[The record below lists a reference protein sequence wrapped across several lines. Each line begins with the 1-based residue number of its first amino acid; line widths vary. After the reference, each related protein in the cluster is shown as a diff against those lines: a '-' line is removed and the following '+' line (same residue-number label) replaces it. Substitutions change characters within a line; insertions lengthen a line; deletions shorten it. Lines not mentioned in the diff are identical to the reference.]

1 MQKLILGYFLFKYG
15 RSLISTLIQLAIGL
29 AFLCAYGFYKLFQFI
44 VFSFEN
50 SPTESALIFTLIG
63 GFLYVAHLLQSL
75 VSKTKNQIHLKRC
88 ESKNRSKRSLST
100 FSDFNS

>member
-15 RSLISTLIQLAIGL
+15 RSLISTLIQLAVGL

-50 SPTESALIFTLIG
+50 SPTESALIFTLIVG
-63 GFLYVAHLLQSL
+63 LLYGAQRFQLL
-75 VSKTKNQIHLKRC
+75 VSRTCSQSN
-88 ESKNRSKRSLST
+88 SKCCDST
-100 FSDFNS
+100 YR